1 VRLWR
6 RGADSFEVPMLLSI
20 IESRYRAGDWE
31 MVDLSLRVLERKSP
45 DDARQVREMLA
56 LALPGN
62 A

>member
-1 VRLWR
+1 
-6 RGADSFEVPMLLSI
+6 MLLSI